1 MLVMAAAVADY
12 KPIESTAAKLKRS
25 EIGEQLNLS
34 LVANPDIL
42 VETIDALKA
51 QASKAL
57 VIGFAAEASDDLES
71 LAKVK
76 LASKGCDY
84 LVANDISEG
93 KVFGKD
99 STEVVLVGIAGSHRF
114 QGSKQSVAKD
124 VLSLIASNM
133 GES

>member
-1 MLVMAAAVADY
+1 M
-12 KPIESTAAKLKRS
+12 
-25 EIGEQLNLS
+25 
-34 LVANPDIL
+34 
-42 VETIDALKA
+42 
-51 QASKAL
+51 
-57 VIGFAAEASDDLES
+57 
-71 LAKVK
+71 
-76 LASKGCDY
+76 
-84 LVANDISEG
+84 ANDISEG